1 MPASSCLAG
10 FIAILN
16 TAQVPVKL
24 PDDPLPWEC
33 LDQEYLFRRPPW
45 LVLRHQRFRLPTGR
59 EIADYWISEYPPWV
73 NVVAVTPNDE
83 FVFVRQYRPGIG
95 AVHYELPAGVVE
107 EGEAL
112 EAAARRELL
121 EETGFGGGTWS
132 LLASLSANP
141 ALQNNMTTTFLA
153 EGVESIRSSTPDQT
167 EDLRVHLVKVS
178 DAVSLIDSGEMIQA
192 LHVAPLLRYL
202 LRRALIAQGI

>member
-1 MPASSCLAG
+1 MPASSYLAG
-10 FIAILN
+10 VIAILN

-33 LDQEYLFRRPPW
+33 LEQDYLFRRPPW
-45 LVLRHQRFRLPTGR
+45 LVLRHQHFRLPSGR

-73 NVVAVTPNDE
+73 NVVAVTQDDRL
-83 FVFVRQYRPGIG
+83 VFVRQFRPGIG
-95 AVHYELPAGVVE
+95 AVHYELSAGVVE
-107 EGEAL
+107 QGEEL

-121 EETGFGGGTWS
+121 EETGFGGGKWS

-153 EGVESIRSSTPDQT
+153 EGVESVHKATPEQT

-178 DAVSLIDSGEMIQA
+178 DAVGLIDSGDMIQA
-192 LHVAPLLRYL
+192 LHAAPLLRYL
-202 LRRALIAQGI
+202 LRREKT

>member
-1 MPASSCLAG
+1 MPASSYLAG
-10 FIAILN
+10 IRAILN
-16 TAQVPVKL
+16 TARVPVKL
-24 PDDPLPWEC
+24 PDDPQPWEC
-33 LDQEYLFRRPPW
+33 FDQCYLFRRPPW

-73 NVVAVTPNDE
+73 NVVAVTQNDE

-107 EGEAL
+107 EGEAI

-121 EETGFGGGTWS
+121 EETGFSGGTWS
-132 LLASLSANP
+132 LLANLSANP
-141 ALQNNMTTTFLA
+141 ALQNNMTATFLA
-153 EGVESIRSSTPDQT
+153 EGVKRAHEAAPDQT

-178 DAVSLIDSGEMIQA
+178 DAVCLIDSGDMIQA
-192 LHVAPLLRYL
+192 LHAAPLLRYL
-202 LRRALIAQGI
+202 LKRAGR

>member
-1 MPASSCLAG
+1 MPASSDLAG
-10 FIAILN
+10 DIAILN
-16 TAQVPVKL
+16 TARVPAKL

-73 NVVAVTPNDE
+73 NVVAVTQNDE

-107 EGEAL
+107 EGETV

-132 LLASLSANP
+132 VLANLSANP
-141 ALQNNMTTTFLA
+141 ALQDNMTTTFLA
-153 EGVESIRSSTPDQT
+153 EGVESTRPPAPDQT
-167 EDLRVHLVKVS
+167 EDLRIHLVKAS
-178 DAVSLIDSGEMIQA
+178 HAVSLIDSGDMIQA

-202 LRRALIAQGI
+202 LRRALIRQGI